1 MIIAWFF
8 WVKGF
13 PFLLLFCWMDT
24 TCLMLL
30 AQWPR
35 ASVFFFFFVF
45 VFGYCYFVIFFFGL
59 ENCQQLQKKRNKK
72 EFWWSLLCFFGQRFL
87 AFYYC
92 FAAWIIVPIWCS
104 WLRDQIFRVWL
115 RGKFFL
121 PWRRILGALKLW
133 QRPDC
138 LLLKSGFVDWFLF
151 LLFRSLTGH
160 FEDLFQKESR
170 KKHLWYPA
178 GDGGFLDTDNA
189 LSFWTQFWNI
199 LYLWSSVKLMKM
211 ESVMSVEKAMASS
224 TCLKLASPLQ
234 SRLANPAKCSLS
246 GPHHLAANRKSLQ
259 GKLLSTTSPKV
270 MVNSSSTRRS
280 CSIRSQTVA
289 TPPTQ
294 TKQVH
299 MQNKVLVPPRVTWTE
314 LSCSYCP
321 EHYWTSDC
329 FEMWIVVKFMC
340 LFCSKVWRLLLCCI
354 QDRLLLV
361 DR

>member
-1 MIIAWFF
+1 MTKSICI
-8 WVKGF
+8 
-13 PFLLLFCWMDT
+13 
-24 TCLMLL
+24 
-30 AQWPR
+30 
-35 ASVFFFFFVF
+35 FFFVF
-45 VFGYCYFVIFFFGL
+45 VFGYCYFIFIFL
-59 ENCQQLQKKRNKK
+59 SWKLSAAAEEKKQ
-72 EFWWSLLCFFGQRFL
+72 EGILMVFALLFWSKVSSLLLLFCCMDNSTYLMLL
-87 AFYYC
+87 A
-92 FAAWIIVPIWCS
+92 S
-104 WLRDQIFRVWL
+104 WSNFRVWL
-115 RGKFFL
+115 RGKFVL
-121 PWRRILGALKLW
+121 PWKKNLEALKLW

-138 LLLKSGFVDWFLF
+138 LLCNSGFVDWFLF
-151 LLFRSLTGH
+151 LLFRSRTGA

-170 KKHLWYPA
+170 KKLLWYPA

-189 LSFWTQFWNI
+189 LSFWTQFWSI

-211 ESVMSVEKAMASS
+211 ESVISVEKAMASS
-224 TCLKLASPLQ
+224 TCLKFASPLQ

-259 GKLLSTTSPKV
+259 GKLLSTSSPKV
-270 MVNSSSTRRS
+270 MVNSSSTRRT

-299 MQNKVLVPPRVTWTE
+299 MLNKVLVPPRVTWTE
-314 LSCSYCP
+314 LCCSYCP

-340 LFCSKVWRLLLCCI
+340 LFCSKVQRMLLCCI
-354 QDRLLLV
+354 QEWLLLV

>member
-1 MIIAWFF
+1 MIARE
-8 WVKGF
+8 V
-13 PFLLLFCWMDT
+13 LFALEKNFRSLEIVAKTW
-24 TCLMLL
+24 L
-30 AQWPR
+30 
-35 ASVFFFFFVF
+35 FV
-45 VFGYCYFVIFFFGL
+45 V
-59 ENCQQLQKKRNKK
+59 Q
-72 EFWWSLLCFFGQRFL
+72 
-87 AFYYC
+87 
-92 FAAWIIVPIWCS
+92 
-104 WLRDQIFRVWL
+104 
-115 RGKFFL
+115 
-121 PWRRILGALKLW
+121 
-133 QRPDC
+133 
-138 LLLKSGFVDWFLF
+138 SGFVDWFLF
-151 LLFRSLTGH
+151 LLFRSRTGP

-170 KKHLWYPA
+170 KKLLWYSA

-289 TPPTQ
+289 TPLTQ